1 MLKWALI
8 FVVVAVIA
16 GILGFGG
23 EADAA
28 LGFAKFLFFAALAFA
43 ALLLALIYVPSRR
56 ARR

>member
-23 EADAA
+23 VAGVA
-28 LGFAKFLFFAALAFA
+28 LGFAKFLFFAVLAFA
-43 ALLLALIYVPSRR
+43 APLLALIFVPSRR

>member
-1 MLKWALI
+1 MLKWALF

-16 GILGFGG
+16 AILGFGG
-23 EADAA
+23 VAGVA

-43 ALLLALIYVPSRR
+43 ALLLALIFVPSRR